1 MRQLTVDDVSNNPGL
16 FTEFLLQT
24 EKQELDI
31 GNEFKFTG
39 QYLEAL
45 IKALEH
51 PNCKLTS
58 LDFDSLRYDRII
70 KQTGAK
76 ALAKA
81 LEHPN
86 CKLTSVFNC
95 NYKCCPT

>member
-51 PNCKLTS
+51 PNCKL
-58 LDFDSLRYDRII
+58 
-70 KQTGAK
+70 
-76 ALAKA
+76 
-81 LEHPN
+81 
-86 CKLTSVFNC
+86 
-95 NYKCCPT
+95 